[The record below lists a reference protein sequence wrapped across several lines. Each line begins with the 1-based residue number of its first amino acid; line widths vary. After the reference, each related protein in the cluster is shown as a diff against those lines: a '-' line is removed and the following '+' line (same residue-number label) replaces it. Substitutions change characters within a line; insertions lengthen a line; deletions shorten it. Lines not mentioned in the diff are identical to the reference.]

1 MKKVKL
7 KLPTGAVVRLS
18 RDKRNALQVAVVEE
32 FGPRFAPGARLL
44 YFGSTTKKDVIRATD
59 QLAVLGIGIT
69 EHEKLPDVVLYEPKK
84 NWLFLIEAA
93 TSHGPVNQRRRDELE
108 SMFAMRPVRCV
119 YVTVLTERADF
130 GKYLDDIAWET
141 EVWFADNPDHM
152 VHFNGRRLPEPT
164 RLTTPC

>member
-18 RDKRNALQVAVVEE
+18 RDNDNALQVAVVEE

-59 QLAVLGIGIT
+59 QLAALGIGIA
-69 EHEKLPDVVLYEPKK
+69 EHEKLPDIVLYEPEK

-93 TSHGPVNQRRRDELE
+93 TSHGPVNQGRRNELE
-108 SMFAMRPVRCV
+108 SMVAICPAHCV
-119 YVTVLTERADF
+119 YVTVFMERADL
-130 GKYLDDIAWET
+130 GKYMDDIAWET

-152 VHFNGRRLPEPT
+152 VHYDGRRLPEPY
-164 RLTTPC
+164 RHA